1 VKLTPLTGR
10 DNMSSFIKTKLSI
23 AILVLLCFQLPFAV
37 FTQAQDVQK
46 KLKGFD
52 QYMEKVLKDWNVP
65 GIGVGIVV
73 KDQLV
78 FARGYG
84 YRDYEKKLPV
94 TPNTLYQ
101 IASNTKLF
109 TSMAIGLLVEEKKLD
124 WDEPVRQYVPI
135 IQFYNDELNN
145 TITIRDMLSHR
156 TGISRHDMIWYKS
169 DFTRKELFDRLKYLE
184 PSQPLRQGFLYNN
197 MMYAASG
204 YIIEILTQKTWE
216 DFVRERIFKPL
227 DMNSTV
233 FTIKEMEQNPD
244 HGVPYNEKR
253 DTTLLY
259 RIPFYEE
266 AQGVGPAG
274 SIISSIQDMSHWL
287 IALMNGGKYE
297 GRQVIPE
304 NVVKATLEP
313 SIALPNTSLENKGYE
328 ELLNSVY
335 GMGRWF
341 ASYRGHY
348 LTYHGGDIDGFH
360 SQISCMPYDSIGVI
374 VFVIGDHGAPLYNV
388 ISYNIYERLLGLKQT
403 PWSERR
409 LEDRIKG
416 KQAGREGR
424 QKAGQDRIANT
435 RPSHPLSDY
444 AGQYEHPAYGI
455 LTISKED
462 TALQFNFH
470 KIKLPLYHYHYDRFD
485 TPDDE
490 QYGLWSLN
498 FYTNPQGDI
507 DRVVFSLD
515 ESEATFVRKADASLT
530 DPNVLKQYAGKY
542 EIAGTTVEVI
552 LQTDNSLHLSVPGQ
566 PLYELVPV
574 KTHTFRIKQFADY
587 TFVFVVENG
596 QVKGLKQIDPSGE
609 YLLEKK
615 P

>member
-1 VKLTPLTGR
+1 MKIIPSHRGNV
-10 DNMSSFIKTKLSI
+10 SQSFIKNCLII
-23 AILVLLCFQLPFAV
+23 AIFLWLCFQLPATVFA
-37 FTQAQDVQK
+37 QSQDVQK
-46 KLKGFD
+46 RLKGFD
-52 QYMEKVLKDWNVP
+52 QYMEKVLKDWNTP
-65 GIGVGIVV
+65 GAGVGIVV
-73 KDQLV
+73 KDKLV
-78 FARGYG
+78 FAKDYG

-109 TSMAIGLLVEEKKLD
+109 TAIAIGFLVEDKKLD
-124 WDEPVRQYVPI
+124 WDKPVRQYMPI

-145 TITIRDMLSHR
+145 TVTIRDMLSHR

-197 MMYAASG
+197 MMYASAG
-204 YIIEILTQKTWE
+204 YIIEYLTQKTWE

-233 FTIKEMEQNPD
+233 FSIREMEQNPD

-266 AQGVGPAG
+266 TQGLGPAG
-274 SIISSIQDMSHWL
+274 SIVSSINDMSHWL

-304 NVVKATLEP
+304 NVIKATLEP
-313 SIALPNTSLENKGYE
+313 SIALPNTLLENKGYE

-335 GMGRWF
+335 GMGRWY
-341 ASYRGHY
+341 APYRGHY
-348 LTYHGGDIDGFH
+348 LAYHGGDIDGFH

-374 VFVIGDHGAPLYNV
+374 VFVIGDHSAPLYNV
-388 ISYNIYERLLGLKQT
+388 ITYNVYERLLGLNQT

-416 KQAGREGR
+416 KQAGKEGR
-424 QKAGQDRIANT
+424 QKTGQDRIAGT
-435 RPSHPLSDY
+435 KPSHPLSDY
-444 AGQYEHPAYGI
+444 VGQYEHPAYGI
-455 LTISKED
+455 LTISMKD
-462 TALQFNFH
+462 TTLQFDFH
-470 KIKLPLYHYHYDRFD
+470 KIVLPLYHYHYDRFD
-485 TPDDE
+485 TPNDE

-507 DRVVFSLD
+507 DRTVFSLD
-515 ESEATFVRKADASLT
+515 ESEATFVRKVSASLT
-530 DPNVLKQYAGKY
+530 DPNVLKLYAGKY
-542 EIAGTTVEVI
+542 EYAGSTIEV
-552 LQTDNSLHLSVPGQ
+552 LLKTDNYLYLSVPGQ
-566 PLYELVPV
+566 PMYELIPI
-574 KTHTFRIKQFADY
+574 KTHSFKVKEFADF
-587 TFVFVVENG
+587 TLVFVVENG
-596 QVKGLKQIDPSGE
+596 KVTSLKQIDPSGE
-609 YLLEKK
+609 YELKK
-615 P
+615 KE